1 MCAGETLER
10 ERDPCGTKQAQ
21 SRNNTVQGA
30 VTVHRHAGPGGFI
43 AHGIREPLGSKCGA
57 VLAWLC
63 SMRTRNSQHEDF
75 DVGRWEA
82 AFGCATER
90 LQRVHAVPWAPQLG
104 PDARARRGR
113 CKSSPSVFF
122 FFCILSEAAS
132 VSDDSLDS
140 PGTLRSIVE
149 NKWPTPSVDMIA

>member
-1 MCAGETLER
+1 M
-10 ERDPCGTKQAQ
+10 
-21 SRNNTVQGA
+21 
-30 VTVHRHAGPGGFI
+30 
-43 AHGIREPLGSKCGA
+43 
-57 VLAWLC
+57 LAWLC

-122 FFCILSEAAS
+122 FFAFCLRLPQQVMTRLMRPGLCGPLSRTNGRHR
-132 VSDDSLDS
+132 LL
-140 PGTLRSIVE
+140 T
-149 NKWPTPSVDMIA
+149 